1 MPPVSLPPYSAV
13 PDTLKQLLDV
23 FPKMSPQPWKL
34 HQRLSEFC
42 PRVTSVDCALSFC
55 SILLWLILTKYS
67 VDSDVELNKLSLR
80 WTVERYCFKH
90 RTFHVLIIERLGLVL
105 WKVRSLNWGWRYFK
119 YDWGLSLNLNSF
131 SVTRLVLFVLQPNLR
146 VAHLQTYISRA
157 SLFFFTDLYNVLQF
171 LSTFYVTSNFTFNSW
186 MGKNI
191 RLKSATLSSISR

>member
-67 VDSDVELNKLSLR
+67 VDSEVELNKFEMDCG
-80 WTVERYCFKH
+80 T
-90 RTFHVLIIERLGLVL
+90 I
-105 WKVRSLNWGWRYFK
+105 
-119 YDWGLSLNLNSF
+119 
-131 SVTRLVLFVLQPNLR
+131 LFQ
-146 VAHLQTYISRA
+146 
-157 SLFFFTDLYNVLQF
+157 
-171 LSTFYVTSNFTFNSW
+171 TSNFSCTYNWKIRFGTLKSSKFEL
-186 MGKNI
+186 GLKIFQI
-191 RLKSATLSSISR
+191 RLRLIFEFEQFQCNKTCTFRITAQLTSSALTDIHFKSKFVFFHWFV